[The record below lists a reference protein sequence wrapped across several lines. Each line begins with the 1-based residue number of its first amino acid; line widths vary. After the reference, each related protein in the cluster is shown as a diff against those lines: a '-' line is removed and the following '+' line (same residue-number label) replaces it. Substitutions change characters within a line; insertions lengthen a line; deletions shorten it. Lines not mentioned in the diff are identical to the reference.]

1 MVRLKP
7 LGIQTKITWLAFGIV
22 LISLLSAL
30 TVFVVYYVANLEK
43 EIGSRALAI
52 ARTLAQIEKIQDN
65 VGLPGG
71 VRVIQP
77 IAEKTRL
84 ATDVEYVVILDME
97 GTRYSH
103 PSESFLGQKF
113 GGGDEAASFQDNEYV
128 SHAIGILGPSVR
140 AFVPIKTNEGLT
152 QVGVVVVGILTP
164 TFYQTIWGL
173 RFEIFLPL
181 LVGMVAGIFGSIYL
195 ARDIKKILFNLEPRE
210 IARLLEE
217 RVAILQSMADGIIAI
232 DKEHKITI
240 FNEVAQRLLNVKGD
254 WIGKSIL
261 DAIPDSRL
269 PQTIARGER
278 TFNQERIVGNATVLA
293 SRFPI
298 IVKGEIVGAVSLIR
312 DKTEVHRLAVELTGV
327 KQYIEALRVQ
337 SHEYLN
343 KLHTI
348 AGLLQLK
355 RYTEAIDYV
364 FALSE
369 EQQELIGFLGK
380 NIKDYS
386 VAGLL
391 LGKYGRAKELQIDL
405 YIDRNSLLQKT
416 LEPVESTALVIIL
429 GNLLENAMEA
439 VQTMPSERRKVW
451 FSLEEKED
459 SLQIKVKD
467 YGQGI
472 PKEFRD
478 QIFTAGFSTK
488 NKSNR
493 GYGLPLIRRNVQ
505 SLGGELILN
514 STEGQGTEFI
524 VNLPK
529 LKGSV

>member
-1 MVRLKP
+1 VLLKSM
-7 LGIQTKITWLAFGIV
+7 GIQTKITWLAFGVV

-30 TVFVVYYVANLEK
+30 TVFVFYYVGNLEN

-71 VRVIQP
+71 ARVIQP

-84 ATDVEYVVILDME
+84 ATDVEYVVILDMD
-97 GTRYSH
+97 GIRFSH
-103 PSESFLGQKF
+103 PSESFLGEKF
-113 GGGDEAASFQDNEYV
+113 GGGDEEASFQDNEYI
-128 SHAIGILGPSVR
+128 SRAKGILGPSIR

-195 ARDIKKILFNLEPRE
+195 ARDIKRILFNLEPRE

-217 RVAILQSMADGIIAI
+217 RVAILQSMGDGIIAI

-240 FNEVAQRLLNVKGD
+240 FNEIAQRLLATQGD
-254 WIGKSIL
+254 WIGKPIL
-261 DAIPDSRL
+261 EVIPDSRL

-278 TFNQERIVGNATVLA
+278 TFNQERVVGNATILA

-298 IVKGEIVGAVSLIR
+298 VVKDEIVGAVSLIR
-312 DKTEVHRLAVELTGV
+312 DKTEVHRLAMELTGV

-355 RYTEAIDYV
+355 KYAEAIDYV

-369 EQQELIGFLGK
+369 EQQELVSFLGK

-386 VAGLL
+386 IAGLL
-391 LGKYGRAKELQIDL
+391 LGKHGRAKELQVDL
-405 YIDRNSLLQKT
+405 YIDRKSFLQET
-416 LEPVESTALVIIL
+416 LQPMASTSLVIIL

-439 VQTMPSERRKVW
+439 VLAMPPERRKVW
-451 FSLEEKED
+451 FSLEEKEGN
-459 SLQIKVKD
+459 LQIKVKD
-467 YGQGI
+467 LGNGI
-472 PKEFRD
+472 PKGLRD
-478 QIFTAGFSTK
+478 QIFISGFSTK

-493 GYGLPLIRRNVQ
+493 GYGLPLIKKNIQ

-514 STEGQGTEFI
+514 SIEGQGTGFI

-529 LKGSV
+529 VKGSA